1 MKMITIFIVALAI
14 TNYLY
19 ITHDFDTFLNGIACV
34 ILVSFF
40 IAFKAKYF
48 EGRVQVPGI
57 FPHQNSAGMFMCLL
71 GPVFLSR
78 LLNKKD
84 NFIKIGFY
92 LLVFLT
98 SFLATLFTYSRGSL
112 ACFPI
117 GCTIVI
123 ILSISFNFNLKTI
136 IVIFVIAVLSIF
148 SIIYS
153 APTIINRFVNAP
165 QISADTRKHFAETA
179 MNIIKDKPLFGCGI
193 NTWSIVA
200 NQPKY
205 NHYLG
210 TFFGDEDPEYM
221 GIVETVYLL
230 VGAECGLFGLGAL
243 LLWYFYYL
251 FQAIFQGYQW
261 RKTEC
266 FYPLAGLAGGLTANY
281 LQSTL
286 EWVLK
291 QQINFC
297 MLFWCF
303 GIIAVLIQGSREHT
317 TLSYLELYAL
327 RREEYLKQLE
337 MAAATAAE
345 EEAGQAEQLEQ
356 PEQPLPEDQ
365 QNPPTI

>member
-1 MKMITIFIVALAI
+1 MKMLTTFIVVLAL

-19 ITHDFDTFLNGIACV
+19 ITHDFDTFLNGIACI

-48 EGRVQVPGI
+48 EGRVQVSGI

-98 SFLATLFTYSRGSL
+98 SFLAALFTYSRGSL

-117 GCTIVI
+117 GCAIVI
-123 ILSISFNFNLKTI
+123 ILSITFHFNFKTI

-153 APTIINRFVNAP
+153 APTIVNRFVNAP
-165 QISADTRKHFAETA
+165 QNSAETRKHLAETA
-179 MNIIKDKPLFGCGI
+179 MNIIRDKPLFGCGV

-200 NQPKY
+200 NHPKY

-210 TFFGDEDPEYM
+210 TFFSENPEYM

-230 VGAECGLFGLGAL
+230 VGAECGLFGLGSL

-251 FQAIFQGYQW
+251 FQTIFQGYQW
-261 RKTEC
+261 RKTEL
-266 FYPLAGLAGGLTANY
+266 FYLLAGLAGGLTANY

-297 MLFWCF
+297 TLFCCF
-303 GIIAVLIQGSREHT
+303 GIIAILIQGSREHT

-327 RREEYLKQLE
+327 KREEYLKQLE
-337 MAAATAAE
+337 MAAAAAAE

-356 PEQPLPEDQ
+356 PEQPIPEDR